1 MQLYMVP
8 HFQYESYLYQKNL
21 SNIFSLIP
29 VNNCE
34 LFFNT
39 RIRGHTDRRKEMY
52 RYIESEYNSKSIGLK
67 KQWI

>member
-1 MQLYMVP
+1 MQLYMGL
-8 HFQYESYLYQKNL
+8 HFQYESYLYQKKL
-21 SNIFSLIP
+21 SNISLIP

-39 RIRGHTDRRKEMY
+39 RIRGHTYRRKEMY
-52 RYIESEYNSKSIGLK
+52 RYIESEYISKSIGLR